1 MTAPKA
7 EYHAYLSSPAFGAM
21 SYQQWL
27 AAKAFIE
34 GDMTVEQAIELHRG
48 MKQ

>member
-1 MTAPKA
+1 MTATK
-7 EYHAYLSSPAFGAM
+7 EQYRAYLQSPAVWVM

-34 GDMTVEQAIELHRG
+34 GAMTIEQAFELHRR
-48 MKQ
+48 MK